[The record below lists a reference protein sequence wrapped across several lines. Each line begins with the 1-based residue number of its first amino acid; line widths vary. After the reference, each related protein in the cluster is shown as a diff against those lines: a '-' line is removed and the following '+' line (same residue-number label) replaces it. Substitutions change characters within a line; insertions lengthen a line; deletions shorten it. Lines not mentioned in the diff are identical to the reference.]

1 MLAGGILAA
10 TILTLISGAAL
21 AEESSDPYRLT
32 PPGLVDEPP
41 RASSQSG
48 AALAAECDAK
58 AAQLVDAERG
68 LTLDTSPP
76 PPLQTLKQIA
86 FLWIGG
92 GILSSIDIMH
102 LPKLEVMIEWANEVG
117 LPLDLA
123 LSWTS
128 DPSPPPAFF
137 DLAGGQSENIPSAG

>member
-32 PPGLVDEPP
+32 PPGLDEPP

-76 PPLQTLKQIA
+76 PPFQTLKQIA

-92 GILSSIDIMH
+92 GILSKRGRTRNAKLVRSGIPCAPATVGPH
-102 LPKLEVMIEWANEVG
+102 L
-117 LPLDLA
+117 
-123 LSWTS
+123 
-128 DPSPPPAFF
+128 
-137 DLAGGQSENIPSAG
+137 